1 VGAASIEGYEGGL
14 GAPMATEGLAQGLK
28 LADPPEV
35 VGVLLV
41 GVAGVPK
48 RLGAKDGAPA
58 EGLPRPPLLAPKPL
72 Y

>member
-1 VGAASIEGYEGGL
+1 
-14 GAPMATEGLAQGLK
+14 MATEGLAQGLK